1 MSKKRI
7 KFIFIFVVGFSLGI
21 LGLISLNAQTQLH
34 QKECPKLECP
44 QAQTTT
50 VECPK
55 QDCPTG
61 EDSQPD
67 YSTIPLNSPQKNL
80 ARLFSSPVQYL
91 EKESQATGQGFSG
104 KATRVFKGKREY
116 SGHRLKFAPS
126 DSAQNTACKRWA
138 VVTTIFE
145 PSEAVRRQVRLE
157 GWCLVVVADESSAKE
172 YNTGW
177 TKGEGNGAV
186 IYLTPEEQK
195 AMNVPFVDALPWN
208 HFGRKNVGYMY
219 AIQHGAEV
227 IWDFDDDNMLKFW
240 MSGAAPPG
248 APSLD
253 ASLPNKE
260 NCANDHMEVLLPK
273 GHNWPTYNPYPSL
286 GAPYLPSW
294 PRGLP
299 LDDIKVASSFN
310 TTLEKVIIDCSE
322 IGVLQS
328 LADYQPD
335 VDAIFR
341 FTQPI
346 PFWFKRSQEKRH
358 LLVPSGVM
366 TPYNAQATL
375 HFSSGFFGLLLP
387 IAVNSRVSDIW
398 RSYFTQRLFWD
409 VGLKLGFA
417 ARPLVVQD
425 SNGNSSTN
433 DLAGEND
440 LYLKGKQ
447 LIKFLGQWKS
457 SSQTIVERTEELWI
471 ALYER
476 DYIAEEDVKLVQLWL
491 QFLVDVGYK
500 FPLIKGE
507 QSSVSVPSF
516 PTPSNHTV
524 TKVSG
529 EETFT
534 EEFVQSFCKSAPALK
549 IVTGDRHTG
558 TRIDIPTVLGSVGQ
572 SAIVINDKYVSNQ
585 HPHAF
590 KLEGISMYDNISPS
604 LDQIIP
610 NMLKS
615 LNEQPKNFN
624 MINEDMIRKNFEFY
638 KNDETVATADAF
650 FCSFPACIC
659 EMWLPFNKTIILG
672 PAHRYNVWM
681 CTPGSFDRL
690 NDHLYKLKAMNKLVL
705 GAGSQYDKEY
715 LRHYT
720 GMNPLPLY
728 SSCGVYTN
736 GNPYSPTREE
746 ILMIGG
752 RSMDEGAVVKEMS
765 AAVKKFKVV
774 HYRSLYTH
782 YAFSDLVKHRA
793 VIFVTYAVMCYKV
806 CELYALNIPMIVPSI
821 KFYRTIFKGFG
832 GDRVTHGGF
841 YCPKDKEVGKPHPT
855 SLHPYSPNVYAA
867 NDQEAESYWLQFA
880 DFNHWPHVTYFDN
893 YEQLDEVL
901 SKMDFNDIHD
911 KMVIENNRR
920 LLNLKYSLCTAAHRI
935 DKTREGSTFPKNYN
949 EAIQQI
955 YGVND
960 IQEE

>member
-1 MSKKRI
+1 MLVKLRRLIKYNKKI
-7 KFIFIFVVGFSLGI
+7 SYLV
-21 LGLISLNAQTQLH
+21 ISLSVMAVTIVGYSMYYPEKPYIRLKPSESLPEDRPNVDCP
-34 QKECPKLECP
+34 QKE
-44 QAQTTT
+44 
-50 VECPK
+50 
-55 QDCPTG
+55 
-61 EDSQPD
+61 
-67 YSTIPLNSPQKNL
+67 STDFSMQQKNQL
-80 ARLFSSPVQYL
+80 GEMSCPEKYNGFFSAPIQYFDQ
-91 EKESQATGQGFSG
+91 ESQATGQGFSG
-104 KATRVFKGKREY
+104 IITNTFRGKRQFSSFE
-116 SGHRLKFAPS
+116 LQPPPS
-126 DSAQNTACKRWA
+126 PAENTNNLNCTKWA
-138 VVTTIFE
+138 VVTTIVE
-145 PSEAVRRQVRLE
+145 PSEAIRRQVRLE
-157 GWCLVVVADESSAKE
+157 GWCLVVVADEKSMKT
-172 YNTGW
+172 YDTRW
-177 TKGEGNGAV
+177 TEGEGNGAV
-186 IYLTPEEQK
+186 VYLSPEEQK
-195 AMNVPFVDALPWN
+195 AMKVPLVDALPWN
-208 HFGRKNVGYMY
+208 HFGRKNVGYVY

-227 IWDFDDDNMLKFW
+227 IWDFDKDNMLKFW

-253 ASLPNKE
+253 ASLPNKG
-260 NCANDHMEVLLPK
+260 NCADDHMEVLLPK
-273 GHNWPTYNPYPSL
+273 GHNWPTYNPYPAL

-346 PFWFKRSQEKRH
+346 PFWFKRNQEKRH

-375 HFSSGFFGLLLP
+375 HFSSSFFGLLLP
-387 IAVNSRVSDIW
+387 VAVNSRVSDIW

-425 SNGNSSTN
+425 RNGHSSTN

-440 LYLKGKQ
+440 LYLKGKE

-524 TKVSG
+524 TEVNG

-534 EEFVQSFCKSAPALK
+534 EEFVQSYCKSAPSLK

-558 TRIDIPTVLGSVGQ
+558 THIDIPTVLGSVGQ

-590 KLEGISMYDNISPS
+590 ELEGISMYDNISPS

-615 LNEQPKNFN
+615 LINEQPKNFN
-624 MINEDMIRKNFEFY
+624 MINEDMIRKNFEFS
-638 KNDETVATADAF
+638 KNVEIVATADAF
-650 FCSFPACIC
+650 FCFFPACIC
-659 EMWLPFNKTIILG
+659 EMWLPFSKTIILG

-690 NDHLYKLKAMNKLVL
+690 NDHQILYKLTAMSKLVL

-720 GMNPLPLY
+720 GLKPLPLY
-728 SSCGVYTN
+728 SSCGVYTA
-736 GNPYSPTREE
+736 GNLYLPTREE
-746 ILMIGG
+746 IIMFGG
-752 RSMDEGAVVKEMS
+752 RSMDENAVAKEMS
-765 AAVKKFKVV
+765 HAMKKFKVV
-774 HYRSLYTH
+774 HVRRLYPH
-782 YAFSDLVKHRA
+782 YALSDLVKHRA
-793 VIFVTYAVMCYKV
+793 VIYVAYAVMSYKV

-821 KFYRTIFKGFG
+821 KFY
-832 GDRVTHGGF
+832 
-841 YCPKDKEVGKPHPT
+841 
-855 SLHPYSPNVYAA
+855 
-867 NDQEAESYWLQFA
+867 
-880 DFNHWPHVTYFDN
+880 
-893 YEQLDEVL
+893 
-901 SKMDFNDIHD
+901 
-911 KMVIENNRR
+911 
-920 LLNLKYSLCTAAHRI
+920 
-935 DKTREGSTFPKNYN
+935 
-949 EAIQQI
+949 
-955 YGVND
+955 
-960 IQEE
+960 

>member
-1 MSKKRI
+1 MFCPEKYDR
-7 KFIFIFVVGFSLGI
+7 FFSAPIQHSNG
-21 LGLISLNAQTQLH
+21 
-34 QKECPKLECP
+34 K
-44 QAQTTT
+44 
-50 VECPK
+50 
-55 QDCPTG
+55 
-61 EDSQPD
+61 
-67 YSTIPLNSPQKNL
+67 
-80 ARLFSSPVQYL
+80 
-91 EKESQATGQGFSG
+91 SQATGQGFSG
-104 KATRVFKGKREY
+104 EVTNTFKGKRQFTNFE
-116 SGHRLKFAPS
+116 LKRPPTDNAKDP
-126 DSAQNTACKRWA
+126 NCKKWA

-145 PSEAVRRQVRLE
+145 VSEAVRRQVRLQR
-157 GWCLVVVADESSAKE
+157 WCLVVVADEKSMKN
-172 YNTGW
+172 YNTRW

-186 IYLTPEEQK
+186 VYLTPEEQK
-195 AMNVPFVDALPWN
+195 ALKTPLVDALPWN
-208 HFGRKNVGYMY
+208 HFGRKNVGYVY
-219 AIQHGAEV
+219 AIQHGAKV

-253 ASLPNKE
+253 TSVPNKE
-260 NCANDHMEVLLPK
+260 NCADDHMEVLLPK
-273 GHNWPTYNPYPSL
+273 DHNWPTYNPYPTL

-310 TTLEKVIIDCSE
+310 TTLEKVTINCSE

-346 PFWFKRSQEKRH
+346 PFWFKRNNETRH

-375 HFSSGFFGLLLP
+375 HFSSGFFGLFLP
-387 IAVNSRVSDIW
+387 VTVNSRVSDIW

-409 VGLKLGFA
+409 VGLRLGFA

-425 SNGNSSTN
+425 RNGHSYIN

-440 LYLKGKQ
+440 LYLKGKE
-447 LIKFLGQWKS
+447 LIQFLGKWKGS
-457 SSQTIVERTEELWI
+457 GQTIMERTEELWI

-491 QFLVDVGYK
+491 QFLVDVGYE
-500 FPLIKGE
+500 FPLIEEG
-507 QSSVSVPSF
+507 QNSVSVSLF
-516 PTPSNHTV
+516 PNPSNYTLPEIN
-524 TKVSG
+524 G
-529 EETFT
+529 EEVLT
-534 EEFVQSFCKSAPALK
+534 EETVKSYCKSVPSLK
-549 IVTGDRHTG
+549 IVTGDRHVA
-558 TRIDIPTVLGSVGQ
+558 TRVDIPTVLASVGQ
-572 SAIVINDKYVSNQ
+572 SAIVINEKRFGSYHS
-585 HPHAF
+585 HAF
-590 KLEGISMYDNISPS
+590 ELKNVSLYNKISPG
-604 LDQIIP
+604 LDKIMP
-610 NMLKS
+610 NMVKS
-615 LNEQPKNFN
+615 LKEQPKNFN
-624 MINEDMIRKNFEFY
+624 MIHEDMIRENFEFY
-638 KNDETVATADAF
+638 KNDETIATADAF

-690 NDHLYKLKAMNKLVL
+690 NDHLYKLNAMNKLVL

-720 GMNPLPLY
+720 GMKPLPLY
-728 SSCGVYTN
+728 SSCGVYTA
-736 GNPYSPTREE
+736 GNPYLPTREE

-752 RSMDEGAVVKEMS
+752 RSMDEGAVIKEMS

-774 HYRSLYTH
+774 HYRSLYSY

-821 KFYRTIFKGFG
+821 KFYRTVFKGFG

-867 NDQEAESYWLQFA
+867 EDQEAESYWLQFA

-893 YEQLDEVL
+893 YEQLDDIL
-901 SKMDFNDIHD
+901 SEMDFNDIHA
-911 KMVIENNRR
+911 KMVIENKRR
-920 LLNLKYSLCTAAHRI
+920 MLNLQYSLCTAADQI
-935 DKTREGSTFPKNYN
+935 AKTREGSTFPKDYN
-949 EAIQQI
+949 EAIKQL

-960 IQEE
+960 LQEA